1 MTVRIITTHTTKL
14 THLLAQQDGDTIS
27 QEAARAHPRAALCG
41 RKISGWVGTQQTGPF
56 SGKGYC
62 VTCRKYGVAR
72 EILAADLTPRD
83 REAAKVAALVGQP
96 LPETQRPA
104 DLSLASALRGQL
116 VRYLIGRTITCLNTG
131 EVLDIRTAVVL
142 SDRDGDPSIVLS
154 QKGWRNVSARPEAV
168 AALAARGYT
177 IDTWTV
183 APPAKPRPARRAPGA
198 GQTAL
203 V

>member
-1 MTVRIITTHTTKL
+1 VIHIVTTRSSGTTH
-14 THLLAQQDGDTIS
+14 I
-27 QEAARAHPRAALCG
+27 RAEQSPEGEPTFTQFRTLCG
-41 RKISGWVGTQQTGPF
+41 RVVTGDRGTQQTGPF
-56 SGKGYC
+56 TGRKDC
-62 VTCRKYGVAR
+62 RTCRKYGVTR
-72 EILAADLTPRD
+72 EILAADATPRE
-83 REAAKVAALVGQP
+83 REAAKVEALVGQP
-96 LPETQRPA
+96 FPETTRPA

-116 VRYLIGRTITCLNTG
+116 VRYLISRTITCVNTG

-142 SDRDGDPSIVLS
+142 SDRDGDPAIVLS
-154 QKGWRNVSARPEAV
+154 QKGWRNVSARPEAL

-183 APPAKPRPARRAPGA
+183 APPVKRRPARRTAGA